1 MITKAHSIER
11 LPTMLEHRR
20 ISFVAEPVVPVGAV
34 LFEDSFPSAGPTKR
48 LVTSSATAKRLDRR
62 GDQTGEFWETLSY
75 AALWVCGWI
84 CISLC
89 FL

>member
-1 MITKAHSIER
+1 
-11 LPTMLEHRR
+11 MLEHRR

-34 LFEDSFPSAGPTKR
+34 LFEDSFPSAG
-48 LVTSSATAKRLDRR
+48 LDRR